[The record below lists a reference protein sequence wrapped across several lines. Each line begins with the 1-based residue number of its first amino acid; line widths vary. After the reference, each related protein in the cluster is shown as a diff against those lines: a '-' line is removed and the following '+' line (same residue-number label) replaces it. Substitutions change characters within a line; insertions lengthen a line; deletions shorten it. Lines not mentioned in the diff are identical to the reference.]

1 MSEQVVP
8 SAVEQSIT
16 AKCLTNENVKPA
28 DILKRLRAQFA
39 HEYSKDQSEWLELS
53 HLKKAEQGMRICE
66 NEIFC
71 RLG

>member
-1 MSEQVVP
+1 
-8 SAVEQSIT
+8 
-16 AKCLTNENVKPA
+16 VKPA